1 MENRPFPIPTGEA
14 FLVKTPYLDKIAD
27 RLYKEQ
33 QQQQLTQ
40 QNEAKLL
47 DTEFS
52 KNVSKLRDADI
63 PEYTKKYQD
72 YKNAKI
78 NLLKGKFKTNDD
90 FIKAQLDAQGK
101 MADWASFGTGSIRDK
116 EEEEVYA
123 KAVINDKTGKYDA
136 NATKI
141 LIERR
146 KTPRS
151 KFKQDITIPGTNTVV
166 PIDLNDIDGLVKYKG
181 QNTDF
186 TKTFKDAQGI
196 RQVYGGEVT
205 TPSKDGLTTTKTVYK
220 AFNPPSKQFDVLV
233 NSRKGANWE
242 KDFLINHD
250 YTDAEANEIVT
261 GYERLKQTPEFQ
273 AAYKDIPDIPQ
284 TAFASNLGRAMALS
298 VMKNAQLNPPIAE
311 TKKPQQDIGAVMD
324 RKWDEWFKKNKIT
337 DQQKRERIRL
347 NKEGGSGFYEIDNI
361 PLQLQKNT
369 KSVTYID
376 PYTNKLVTEDVV
388 DITDLSTAQK
398 DDIFGKKGGQWGE
411 RPYKPIETNGK
422 KLIKILP
429 EGFEV
434 RDANGNPV
442 MIKDDE
448 VIVSTHKRTVS
459 KNKPQDLKKM
469 KVRGTAPA
477 GNTGTKK
484 QGEADDL

>member
-1 MENRPFPIPTGEA
+1 MYQPRSLPYGDIYKVPTTA
-14 FLVKTPYLDKIAD
+14 VDNMAN
-27 RLYKEQ
+27 RLYAEQ
-33 QQQQLTQ
+33 KQRELTQ

-90 FIKAQLDAQGK
+90 FIKAQLDAQRA
-101 MADWASFGTGSIRDK
+101 MADWVSLGAKSIQEK
-116 EEEEVYA
+116 ETEEQYA
-123 KAVINDKTGKYDA
+123 KAVRNDKTGRYDA
-136 NATKI
+136 NAPKI

-146 KTPRS
+146 KTPLS
-151 KFKQDITIPGTNTVV
+151 KFKQEIAIPGTNTVV
-166 PIDLNDIDGLVKYKG
+166 PIDLNDIDGLVKYKLG
-181 QNTDF
+181 TIDF
-186 TKTFKDAQGI
+186 
-196 RQVYGGEVT
+196 
-205 TPSKDGLTTTKTVYK
+205 SKDWDNSIGQKTPMRIGESQPFDIEGGLQSQKKIYKGFSKTAPEVATSFLQRVVGSQKTDSLLKEHPELNDPNVLSQIDSNYDKLINSDLYKEVYK
-220 AFNPPSKQFDVLV
+220 GKPIEFPTWMHDTPQGKVAMYLAKQYAINNPPREELDKP
-233 NSRKGANWE
+233 
-242 KDFLINHD
+242 
-250 YTDAEANEIVT
+250 VT
-261 GYERLKQTPEFQ
+261 KLK
-273 AAYKDIPDIPQ
+273 
-284 TAFASNLGRAMALS
+284 
-298 VMKNAQLNPPIAE
+298 
-311 TKKPQQDIGAVMD
+311 AVMD

-347 NKEGGSGFYEIDNI
+347 NKEGGGVYEIDNVPFFVRENSYTEPSI
-361 PLQLQKNT
+361 YGDFKVMDAT
-369 KSVTYID
+369 K
-376 PYTNKLVTEDVV
+376 
-388 DITDLSTAQK
+388 LSEGQME
-398 DDIFGKKGGQWGE
+398 DIFGKKGGQWGE
-411 RPYKPIETNGK
+411 RPYKPIEANGK

-448 VIVSTHKRTVS
+448 VIVSTHKRTVGEE
-459 KNKPQDLKKM
+459 KPAGTGKM

>member
-1 MENRPFPIPTGEA
+1 MYQPRSLPYGDIYKVPTTA
-14 FLVKTPYLDKIAD
+14 VDNMAN
-27 RLYKEQ
+27 RLYAEQ
-33 QQQQLTQ
+33 KQRELTQ

-90 FIKAQLDAQGK
+90 FIKAQLDAQK
-101 MADWASFGTGSIRDK
+101 AMADWGSLGAKSIQEK
-116 EEEEVYA
+116 ETEEQYA
-123 KAVINDKTGKYDA
+123 KAVMNDKTGRYDA
-136 NATKI
+136 NAPKV

-146 KTPRS
+146 KTPLS
-151 KFKQDITIPGTNTVV
+151 KFKQEITIPGTNTVV

-186 TKTFKDAQGI
+186 TKTFKDAQGV

-220 AFNPPSKQFDVLV
+220 AFNPPSKQFEILV

-250 YTDAEANEIVT
+250 YTDAEANEIVA

-324 RKWDEWFKKNKIT
+324 RKWDEKRIWGAI
-337 DQQKRERIRL
+337 QQQRKERNIRL
-347 NKEGGSGFYEIDNI
+347 NKEGGGSIEFDNI
-361 PLQLQKNT
+361 PLKLEEET
-369 KSVTYID
+369 KSVPIFNPESKKVEYF
-376 PYTNKLVTEDVV
+376 YVV
-388 DITDLSTAQK
+388 DITDYPQSYK
-398 DDIFGKKGGQWGE
+398 NDIFTDEKNSRTGMLKNRPIIFQGREYIKKTPDGWVGGNNYKVNDKDIYTRTYKRSVPNYEKPVGTGK
-411 RPYKPIETNGK
+411 
-422 KLIKILP
+422 
-429 EGFEV
+429 
-434 RDANGNPV
+434 A
-442 MIKDDE
+442 
-448 VIVSTHKRTVS
+448 
-459 KNKPQDLKKM
+459 
-469 KVRGTAPA
+469 KVRGAAA
-477 GNTGTKK
+477 GQKSGNQT
-484 QGEADDL
+484 QYELD